1 MITAMTHPRIERA
14 PQTMRESHVG
24 TGVLSPVE
32 TPSSDDIVTA
42 LANAEKPAEVAEEL
56 QIFNVQL
63 QGVGFRSTAPLQPGT
78 LRHLRTNSGDAR
90 LTSKVRIISCRLRG
104 DGFFDITAEFF

>member
-42 LANAEKPAEVAEEL
+42 LANAEKPAEAEEM

-63 QGVGFRSTAPLQPGT
+63 QGIGFRSTVPLQPGT
-78 LRHLRTNSGDAR
+78 LKNLRTNSGDAR

>member
-32 TPSSDDIVTA
+32 APSTEDIVTA
-42 LANAEKPAEVAEEL
+42 IAKAQNPAENQEL
-56 QIFNVQL
+56 EIFNVQL
-63 QGVGFRSTAPLQPGT
+63 QGVGFRSTVPLQPGAIK
-78 LRHLRTNSGDAR
+78 HLRTTSGDAR

-104 DGFFDITAEFF
+104 DGFFDVTAEFF

>member
-32 TPSSDDIVTA
+32 GPASDDIVSA
-42 LANAEKPAEVAEEL
+42 LAAKSACDNENQMEV
-56 QIFNVQL
+56 FNVQL
-63 QGVGFRSTAPLQPGT
+63 QGVGFRSTVPLPPGT
-78 LRHLRTNSGDAR
+78 MRHLRTSSGDAK
-90 LTSKVRIISCRLRG
+90 LTSKVRIISCRLRA

>member
-42 LANAEKPAEVAEEL
+42 LANAENKPAESEEM

-63 QGVGFRSTAPLQPGT
+63 QGIGFRSTVPLQPGT
-78 LRHLRTNSGDAR
+78 LKNLRTNSGDAR

>member
-42 LANAEKPAEVAEEL
+42 LANADKPAEAEEM

-63 QGVGFRSTAPLQPGT
+63 QGIGFRSTAPLQPGI
-78 LRHLRTNSGDAR
+78 LKNLRTNSGDAR
-90 LTSKVRIISCRLRG
+90 LTSKVRIISCRSCSEGLS
-104 DGFFDITAEFF
+104 

>member
-42 LANAEKPAEVAEEL
+42 LAGASAPGEAEEM

-63 QGVGFRSTAPLQPGT
+63 QGIGFRSTAPLQPGT
-78 LRHLRTNSGDAR
+78 LKNLRTNSGDAR